1 MVVGSGRCYTHL
13 VNLVNLVNLVKLR
26 MGRQRGGQACAARP
40 CWRRSRRACLSF
52 NKLHEKLLI

>member
-1 MVVGSGRCYTHL
+1 MRNYEPNRLGAVQVVCLGR
-13 VNLVNLVNLVKLR
+13 LR